1 MLKYLYESAGGGG
14 GGGKGKKLLNCL
26 LFGKLKI
33 KNEFWKWSCDCVI
46 GYLNV
51 YESHADFF
59 SEMLVYSFL
68 LITWSK

>member
-1 MLKYLYESAGGGG
+1 MLKYLYESAGGGGG

-33 KNEFWKWSCDCVI
+33 MNEFWKWSCDCVI

-51 YESHADFF
+51 Y
-59 SEMLVYSFL
+59 
-68 LITWSK
+68 